1 MDAILQILCLAAFG
15 YQLVILAAIVIS
27 WFPLEPGSALEGVRN
42 GLQAVTEPVL
52 GPVRR
57 ALPPVRL
64 GGMGLDLSPII
75 VLIALIV
82 IQRII
87 CPG

>member
-1 MDAILQILCLAAFG
+1 MNAILNILCLAAFV
-15 YQLVILAAIVIS
+15 YQLVILAAIIIS

-75 VLIALIV
+75 VLIALWLVQAIL
-82 IQRII
+82 
-87 CPG
+87 C

>member
-1 MDAILQILCLAAFG
+1 MDAVFQILCLAAFG
-15 YQLVILAAIVIS
+15 YQLVILAAIIVS
-27 WFPLEPGSALEGVRN
+27 WFPLEPGSALAGVRN

-57 ALPPVRL
+57 ALPPVRM

-75 VLIALIV
+75 VLIGLYV
-82 IQRII
+82 LQII
-87 CPG
+87 LC

>member
-1 MDAILQILCLAAFG
+1 MDAILQIICLVAFV
-15 YQLVILAAIVIS
+15 YQLVILAAIIIS

-42 GLQAVTEPVL
+42 GLQSVTEPVL

-64 GGMGLDLSPII
+64 GGAGLDLSPII
-75 VLIALIV
+75 VLLGLYV
-82 IQRII
+82 LRILL
-87 CPG
+87 C

>member
-1 MDAILQILCLAAFG
+1 MDAIVPLLCLALLG
-15 YQLVILAAIVIS
+15 YQLVILGAIIVS

-42 GLQAVTEPVL
+42 GLRTVTEPVL

-64 GGMGLDLSPII
+64 GGMALDLSPII
-75 VLIALIV
+75 VLIGLQVLQA
-82 IQRII
+82 II
-87 CPG
+87 C